1 MRSGSFG
8 FQLHFFLKLPN
19 SSEHITVG
27 AGFNYTGSKRSSWND
42 YTINFGQNP
51 EPAERC
57 RQYTDESPNYSKVWN
72 ANIGYSRRMRSGY
85 LGLIYTYRFTDRA
98 TDSYMYAL
106 DLTNSYTSSTRTNSH
121 NLSLMYYMSKK
132 TDKGFFMIQIMP
144 EVGVDHHHFD
154 YWRENRSYL
163 VKRTSFVMSS
173 TFQTFM
179 IDYRFGKSKNDE
191 GNNFNNTI
199 SYRCN
204 LSTSSRE
211 LLHLVDVVSDADPL
225 NIQPKK

>member
-1 MRSGSFG
+1 
-8 FQLHFFLKLPN
+8 
-19 SSEHITVG
+19 
-27 AGFNYTGSKRSSWND
+27 
-42 YTINFGQNP
+42 
-51 EPAERC
+51 
-57 RQYTDESPNYSKVWN
+57 
-72 ANIGYSRRMRSGY
+72 
-85 LGLIYTYRFTDRA
+85 
-98 TDSYMYAL
+98 
-106 DLTNSYTSSTRTNSH
+106 
-121 NLSLMYYMSKK
+121 
-132 TDKGFFMIQIMP
+132 MIQIMP
-144 EVGVDHHHFD
+144 KVGVDHHHFD

-173 TFQTFM
+173 MFQTFM